1 LTFAVNVDEN
11 DKQLIDRLAN
21 ISIVCGKSQPS
32 FLKNKSM
39 RQTVLKC
46 DELEGYIEN
55 QFKIRIETTGVQI
68 TPMAAQLAAA
78 ANEAVEN
85 NAAAAQ

>member
-1 LTFAVNVDEN
+1 
-11 DKQLIDRLAN
+11 
-21 ISIVCGKSQPS
+21 
-32 FLKNKSM
+32 M